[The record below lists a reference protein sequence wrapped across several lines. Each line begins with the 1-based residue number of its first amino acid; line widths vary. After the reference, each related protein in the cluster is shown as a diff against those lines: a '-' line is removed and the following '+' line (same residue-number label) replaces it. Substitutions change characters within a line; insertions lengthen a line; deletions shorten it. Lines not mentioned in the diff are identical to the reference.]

1 VRRIKQK
8 KRIII
13 LRDDHIGDPIGGMF
27 LDPSVE
33 NADSILERLC
43 EYLGHR
49 VRILRA
55 DLTNERAEVEVELQ
69 EHADESSRLAAAA
82 RDLSRKGARRNAV
95 SMFREAL
102 ELDPLNRDAAMG
114 FGVLLAELQEY
125 GEALRMLKRARESGP
140 DDVELLFA
148 LGRVCIMVERTAS
161 AITYLERAF
170 ELDPGHFG
178 VSRALAEL
186 GRKPK
191 PAARPRQI
199 HPAPEGKTG
208 RKQGGEKP

>member
-1 VRRIKQK
+1 VRRIKQR
-8 KRIII
+8 KRIVI

-33 NADSILERLC
+33 NADSILDRLC

-49 VRILRA
+49 VRIIRA
-55 DLTNERAEVEVELQ
+55 DLTSERAEVEVELQ
-69 EHADESSRLAAAA
+69 AHADESSRLAAAA

-102 ELDPLNRDAAMG
+102 ELDPLNREAAMG
-114 FGVLLAELQEY
+114 YGVLLAELQNY

-148 LGRVCIMVERTAS
+148 LGRVCLTVERTAS
-161 AITYLERAF
+161 AIAYLERAF
-170 ELDPGHFG
+170 EIDPGHFG
-178 VSRALAEL
+178 VRRALAEL

-191 PAARPRQI
+191 ASVRAKSLHSAAT
-199 HPAPEGKTG
+199 EKSG
-208 RKQGGEKP
+208 RKQGVEKP

>member
-1 VRRIKQK
+1 VRRIKQR
-8 KRIII
+8 KRIVI

-49 VRILRA
+49 VRVLRA
-55 DLTNERAEVEVELQ
+55 DLTSERAEVEVELQ
-69 EHADESSRLAAAA
+69 ALADESSRLAAAA

-95 SMFREAL
+95 SMFRQAL
-102 ELDPLNRDAAMG
+102 ELDPLNREAAMG
-114 FGVLLAELQEY
+114 FGILLADLEEY
-125 GEALRMLKRARESGP
+125 AEALRMLRRARESGP

-148 LGRVCIMVERTAS
+148 LGRVCVTVERTAS

-178 VSRALAEL
+178 VRRALAEL

-191 PAARPRQI
+191 PPSRSKQPQS
-199 HPAPEGKTG
+199 APEQKNG
-208 RKQGGEKP
+208 RKQGVEKP

>member
-1 VRRIKQK
+1 MRRIKQR

-49 VRILRA
+49 VRVLRA
-55 DLTNERAEVEVELQ
+55 DLTSERAEVEVELQ
-69 EHADESSRLAAAA
+69 ALADESSRLAAAA

-95 SMFREAL
+95 SMFRQAL
-102 ELDPLNRDAAMG
+102 ELDPLNREAAMG
-114 FGVLLAELQEY
+114 FGILLADLEEY
-125 GEALRMLKRARESGP
+125 PEALRMLRRARESGP

-148 LGRVCIMVERTAS
+148 LGRVCVTVERTAS

-178 VSRALAEL
+178 VRRALAAL

-191 PAARPRQI
+191 PPSRSKQPQS
-199 HPAPEGKTG
+199 APEQKNG
-208 RKQGGEKP
+208 RKQGVEKP